1 MTVSNENSDS
11 GASSSSNFDQTSA
24 MKSSEISE
32 SFKAGLTSMKHEANS
47 WSKEVHEECFGCPQ
61 TFEVFEVF
69 EFLKENW
76 RRFVYNPYLPAFH
89 KPGWLLDYALG
100 PFNAELLGTF
110 MLDFWAGITVAL
122 TLIPQVN
129 SIVLRWND
137 VLNIDIL
144 CEYNRACLM
153 LL

>member
-1 MTVSNENSDS
+1 M
-11 GASSSSNFDQTSA
+11 
-24 MKSSEISE
+24 
-32 SFKAGLTSMKHEANS
+32 
-47 WSKEVHEECFGCPQ
+47 HEECFGCLQ

-69 EFLKENW
+69 DFLKENW

-129 SIVLRWND
+129 ILD
-137 VLNIDIL
+137 LQLYDILNIDNL
-144 CEYNRACLM
+144 CVYRACLM